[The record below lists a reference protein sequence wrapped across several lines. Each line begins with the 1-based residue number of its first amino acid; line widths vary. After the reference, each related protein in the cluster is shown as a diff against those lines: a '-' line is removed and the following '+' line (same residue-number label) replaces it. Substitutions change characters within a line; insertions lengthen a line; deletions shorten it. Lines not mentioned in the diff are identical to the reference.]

1 MPKRISEEIINLI
14 ERLYRDNVSYTEIAK
29 TAGVSIG
36 TVYSYT
42 KIRERGFKS
51 SSDYREYLARERG
64 FKSLSEYQEHL
75 ARERGFKS
83 LSEYQEHLARE
94 RGFKSSSDYREY
106 LARERGFKSLSEYQ
120 EHLARERM
128 NLPKNKK
135 LSKLLKKK
143 LKELGKNQSWLGEQ
157 IDVSRQMVSFY
168 VAGKS
173 IPNEVSLIKILTA
186 LKIDSHTL
194 EDLLE

>member
-42 KIRERGFKS
+42 KI
-51 SSDYREYLARERG
+51 
-64 FKSLSEYQEHL
+64 
-75 ARERGFKS
+75 
-83 LSEYQEHLARE
+83 RE